1 MTFVVPFDGSDLA
14 EAALVRAVEFSQ
26 ALEESV
32 VAVAVIP
39 KGNTE
44 YAKEHGWIGSDDSFE
59 MDRVVETLHEQVIN
73 LAPSADFRH
82 LTVDRYAPSGTIASE
97 LRRFAKN
104 EDTSMVFIGS
114 ENAGSMVTG
123 VSSVGGAVAAE
134 DSYDVVIVRNRMP
147 SKVEAIRSLSPY
159 EKPKSDFY
167 LS

>member
-104 EDTSMVFIGS
+104 GS
-114 ENAGSMVTG
+114 RRK
-123 VSSVGGAVAAE
+123 AV
-134 DSYDVVIVRNRMP
+134 
-147 SKVEAIRSLSPY
+147 
-159 EKPKSDFY
+159 
-167 LS
+167 

>member
-1 MTFVVPFDGSDLA
+1 
-14 EAALVRAVEFSQ
+14 
-26 ALEESV
+26 
-32 VAVAVIP
+32 
-39 KGNTE
+39 
-44 YAKEHGWIGSDDSFE
+44 
-59 MDRVVETLHEQVIN
+59 
-73 LAPSADFRH
+73 
-82 LTVDRYAPSGTIASE
+82 
-97 LRRFAKN
+97 
-104 EDTSMVFIGS
+104 MVFIGS